1 MDSEAQPQPLKFF
14 VHVIESPSPI
24 DLYKGTSEGV
34 LVQRAVALDG
44 IPCVV
49 RTTVNREAFGAALH
63 VGLTE
68 AMREQPGHLPV
79 VHISAHGNASGIQL
93 TSGEVV
99 TWQQLHD
106 LLDPISK
113 TLNGFLL
120 LCMSACEGYSACQMA
135 MRLDRDGHPYFA
147 LVANHGRPTWGDT
160 AIAYAAFYHRLAQGT
175 PIPDSVEAM
184 KSASGNDCWICETAE
199 QSRNAFAEYV
209 KTANLS
215 EASQQLE
222 TAIDAARV
230 ESHEKFATTSV
241 TVMTSTSGIID
252 SSVKSE
258 RPVQVLARKPTLKPR
273 LK

>member
-1 MDSEAQPQPLKFF
+1 MPTPHRASAHEGVVPWIAERGRSLSSSSSTSSK
-14 VHVIESPSPI
+14 SPSPI

-49 RTTVNREAFGAALH
+49 RTTVDREAFGAALH

-120 LCMSACEGYSACQMA
+120 LCMSACERILGVCKWRCASIAMGILTSLLLPITVDLLGVILRSRTRLLSQTCSGHSNPRFSGGYEVSLWQRLLD
-135 MRLDRDGHPYFA
+135 MRNRRA
-147 LVANHGRPTWGDT
+147 
-160 AIAYAAFYHRLAQGT
+160 
-175 PIPDSVEAM
+175 VE
-184 KSASGNDCWICETAE
+184 K
-199 QSRNAFAEYV
+199 RF
-209 KTANLS
+209 
-215 EASQQLE
+215 
-222 TAIDAARV
+222 R
-230 ESHEKFATTSV
+230 
-241 TVMTSTSGIID
+241 
-252 SSVKSE
+252 
-258 RPVQVLARKPTLKPR
+258 
-273 LK
+273 